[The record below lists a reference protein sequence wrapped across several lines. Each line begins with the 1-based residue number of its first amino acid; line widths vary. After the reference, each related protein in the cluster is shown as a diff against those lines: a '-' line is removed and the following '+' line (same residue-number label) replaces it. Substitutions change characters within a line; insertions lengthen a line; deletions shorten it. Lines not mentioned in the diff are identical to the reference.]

1 MLTSF
6 QKPTISIR
14 FNLLQVFPSVPTF
27 VLAVLRISSFNVLRD
42 YFLCFTQFGGWVT
55 KFVKIETM
63 ETATKLKQK

>member
-27 VLAVLRISSFNVLRD
+27 VLAVLQILLLIFCAIIFYVSLNLVAGSRNLS
-42 YFLCFTQFGGWVT
+42 
-55 KFVKIETM
+55 
-63 ETATKLKQK
+63 KLEQWKPPLS